1 MARTLLAKSEPKSS
15 LTIKR
20 TVMSI
25 AADNNTKEFGKVR
38 SFLWPIHFSEL
49 KKFIPMLAI
58 FFFVGFNY
66 SILRITKDALV
77 VTAPGSGA
85 EALPFL
91 KVWAILPMAFLFTFI
106 FTRVSNRLSREKVF
120 YVMMSIFIVFFSLFA
135 LVLYPCRDILHPHDF
150 ADKVQ
155 SHLPLGLK
163 GLIAIFRNWTYSAF
177 YVMAEMW
184 STIIMTVLAWGF
196 ANDVTSVK
204 DARRFYGVLGIA
216 INISGI
222 CAGNVVTSLSQNTF
236 NPNLFIGTDAW
247 GQSIFFINCIIVIG
261 SIVCVG
267 CFRYMHKIG
276 FGYNSET
283 YKHHH
288 GETKV
293 KMGLR
298 KNFAYLAKS
307 KYLVCIAVIV
317 VMYNIA
323 INLVEVVWKD
333 QMKQLCP
340 NPSEFNAYMGQV
352 LTAGGIVA
360 TIVSIFILGAVIRN
374 FSWKASALISPI
386 IMITTGVGFFSF
398 ILFKDTSFG
407 NIATWFGVTPL
418 AVGVFFGSM
427 QNCLARASKYTF
439 FDATKEIAFIPLSK
453 ESKLKGKA
461 AIDGVGS
468 RLGKSGGSVIHQ
480 GLLMFSGTVALSTP
494 YVAVL
499 LFGVIAAWMLAVK
512 ALGKQFNALVGQHE
526 TLSVTDEEKQ
536 TQGVVA
542 TPAVET
548 TS

>member
-1 MARTLLAKSEPKSS
+1 
-15 LTIKR
+15 
-20 TVMSI
+20 MSI
-25 AADNNTKEFGKVR
+25 ATNNTSKEFGPIR
-38 SFLWPIHFSEL
+38 SFLWPIHFREL

-91 KVWAILPMAFLFTFI
+91 KVWVILPMAFLFTFI
-106 FTRVSNRLSREKVF
+106 FTRISNKLSREKVF
-120 YVMMSIFIVFFSLFA
+120 YFMMSIFIVYFLLFA
-135 LVLYPCRDILHPHDF
+135 LVLYPYQESLHPHDL
-150 ADKVQ
+150 ADRIQ

-163 GLIAIFRNWTYSAF
+163 GLVAIFRNWTYSTF

-204 DARRFYGVLGIA
+204 DAKRYYGVLGIA

-222 CAGNVVTSLSQNTF
+222 AAGHTVTVLSQKTF
-236 NPNLFIGTDAW
+236 NPNLAIGSDAW
-247 GQSIFFINCIIVIG
+247 GQAIFFINFIIVLG
-261 SIVCVG
+261 SIVCLG
-267 CFRYMHKIG
+267 CFRYMHKLG
-276 FGYNSET
+276 YGYNSET
-283 YKHHH
+283 YKNHH
-288 GETKV
+288 GEAKV

-307 KYLVCIAVIV
+307 KYLVCIAIIV

-360 TIVSIFILGAVIRN
+360 TIVSIFILGTVIRK

-407 NIATWFGVTPL
+407 HIATWFGVTPL

-494 YVAVL
+494 YVAGI
-499 LFGVIAAWMLAVK
+499 LFFVIAAWMVAVK
-512 ALGKQFNALVGQHE
+512 SLGKQFNLLVSQHE

-536 TQGVVA
+536 AQSTPTTQ
-542 TPAVET
+542 PAET
-548 TS
+548 TT

>member
-1 MARTLLAKSEPKSS
+1 
-15 LTIKR
+15 
-20 TVMSI
+20 MSI
-25 AADNNTKEFGKVR
+25 ATNTSKEFGPIR
-38 SFLWPIHFSEL
+38 SFLWPIHFCEL
-49 KKFIPMLAI
+49 KKFIPMLGI

-106 FTRVSNRLSREKVF
+106 FTRVSNKLSREKVF
-120 YVMMSIFIVFFSLFA
+120 YVMMSIFIGFFFLFA
-135 LVLYPCRDILHPHDF
+135 LVLYPCRDTLHPHQF
-150 ADKVQ
+150 ADALQ
-155 SHLPLGLK
+155 SYLPLGLK
-163 GLIAIFRNWTYSAF
+163 GLVAIFRNWTYSAF

-196 ANDVTSVK
+196 ANEVTSVK
-204 DARRFYGVLGIA
+204 DAKRYYGVLGIA

-222 CAGNVVTSLSQNTF
+222 AAGYTVTMLSQQVF

-247 GQSIFFINCIIVIG
+247 GQSIFFINAIIIV
-261 SIVCVG
+261 SSLACVA

-276 FGYNSET
+276 FGYNSAT

-307 KYLVCIAVIV
+307 KYLVCLALIV

-352 LTAGGIVA
+352 LTAGGIIA
-360 TIVSIFILGAVIRN
+360 TIVSIFILGSVIRK
-374 FSWKASALISPI
+374 FSWKTSALISPI
-386 IMITTGVGFFSF
+386 IMITTGIGFFSF

-407 NIATWFGVTPL
+407 SVATWIGATPL
-418 AVGVFFGSM
+418 AVGVFFGSL

-499 LFGVIAAWMLAVK
+499 LFGVIGAWMLAVK
-512 ALGKQFNALVGQHE
+512 GLGKQFNILVSQHD
-526 TLSVTDEEKQ
+526 TLTVPEDDKQ
-536 TQGVVA
+536 NQDIA
-542 TPAVET
+542 TGAPAT
-548 TS
+548 TTT